1 MPARRVLNLWRKT
14 FPEGRRTAHANMAHL
29 RIGSGRG
36 SQATEFCGK
45 TNRILLGA
53 RDSWLASPN
62 GSKCSGHARDYRIP
76 PHALTVCR
84 PGKCHSCLSSPTRGC
99 DRGPLFWSDYALLFP
114 YRIMEEWPTIHQMT
128 RLFLARHGKRS

>member
-1 MPARRVLNLWRKT
+1 MPARRVLNLWRNT
-14 FPEGRRTAHANMAHL
+14 FPEGRRTAHANMAHA

-62 GSKCSGHARDYRIP
+62 GPKCSGHARDHAIP
-76 PHALTVCR
+76 LDAMIVYR
-84 PGKCHSCLSSPTRGC
+84 PGK
-99 DRGPLFWSDYALLFP
+99 GPFGLIVADAW
-114 YRIMEEWPTIHQMT
+114 M
-128 RLFLARHGKRS
+128 